1 MKNQKRALK
10 ITTIIV
16 LSFFMLMFLVFLL
29 TFDLTD
35 SKKYR
40 LTKTQDEAST
50 ILVDYLN
57 DVLKKSSIINVIDVD
72 IDDDFINDAFYLL
85 LDGDKVDDDIYKT
98 RNYVIKGYDFENFVG
113 GDMAEVGV
121 DGGNLS
127 GGQKQMISTCR
138 ALLQETPILLLDE
151 PFSALD
157 TEKRKRLWEE
167 LQRRKEKQLILI
179 ISHAEAEEDDEDKI
193 AFDQEIELKPRKVSV
208 G

>member
-1 MKNQKRALK
+1 MMKVLLGLYPCPTARYLMDG
-10 ITTIIV
+10 TIISTLQSNITYACLDQAV
-16 LSFFMLMFLVFLL
+16 FSMSVYDNLSMGDPAIDKESCVRLIEQMGFGEWLRGLEKGID
-29 TFDLTD
+29 TQIKPD
-35 SKKYR
+35 S
-40 LTKTQDEAST
+40 
-50 ILVDYLN
+50 
-57 DVLKKSSIINVIDVD
+57 
-72 IDDDFINDAFYLL
+72 
-85 LDGDKVDDDIYKT
+85 
-98 RNYVIKGYDFENFVG
+98 
-113 GDMAEVGV
+113 
-121 DGGNLS
+121 LS

-179 ISHAEAEEDDEDKI
+179 VSHAEAEEDDEDKI